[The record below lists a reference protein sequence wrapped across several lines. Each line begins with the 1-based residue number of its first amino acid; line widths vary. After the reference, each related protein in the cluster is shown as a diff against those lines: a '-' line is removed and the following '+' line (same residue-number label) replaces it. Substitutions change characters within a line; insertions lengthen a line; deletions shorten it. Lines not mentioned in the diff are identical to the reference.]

1 MARPPHDPELVAECI
16 RLVRAG
22 NSVREVA
29 AAAGVS
35 FASVARWAREADK
48 APAVPE
54 DVKARAKRLVER
66 SAAPAEPAT
75 PPPPEVPDDAPAL
88 EQVRG
93 LIRWLNHARR
103 EAERDPAGPQWAVVQ
118 RTLSAIARIMP
129 TLKQLE
135 QIEAQNHD
143 VVTISKADLTKAE
156 AEIERRILA
165 LTGGPIY
172 CGDCRMKL
180 FG

>member
-1 MARPPHDPELVAECI
+1 MARPPHDPDLVAECV

-29 AAAGVS
+29 RAAGVS
-35 FASVARWAREADK
+35 FASVARWAREAP
-48 APAVPE
+48 PAVPS
-54 DVKARAKRLVER
+54 DVTARAKRLVEK
-66 SAAPAEPAT
+66 SQATESPTIAA
-75 PPPPEVPDDAPAL
+75 PPPEVPDDAPAL

-93 LIRWLNHARR
+93 LVRRLNHVMR

-118 RTLSAIARIMP
+118 RTLSAMARIMP

-135 QIEAQNHD
+135 QLESQNHD
-143 VVTISKADLTKAE
+143 VVIIARADLEKAE
-156 AEIERRILA
+156 AQIDKRILA

-172 CGDCRMKL
+172 CGECRMKL